1 MSRVIALAAC
11 FLVVLLP
18 AAAAGAQEPLRTIS
32 VTGEGST
39 RAANDTAR
47 VGFGVEAR
55 GATRP
60 VALRRSS
67 ARLREVLAALRRL
80 GVADPDLRT
89 RGVRVD
95 RRRDRRGRRLP
106 GYIARGG
113 VTATVRDVS
122 RTGAIVDAAVAAG
135 AASVSGPRFFID
147 DPNAALHRALV
158 AAFRDARTKAAALA
172 AEAGL
177 TLGQTISIRESTFVP
192 SDSDLVGFSDDDSG
206 GGGGGQEGRRVAAP
220 TEPGRTQVFGTVYV
234 VFEAG

>member
-1 MSRVIALAAC
+1 MSRV
-11 FLVVLLP
+11 V
-18 AAAAGAQEPLRTIS
+18 AAAAAVLAVLVLVPAASAQAPVRTIS

-67 ARLREVLAALRRL
+67 ARLGAVLAALRRL

-89 RGVRVD
+89 RGVRVV
-95 RRRDRRGRRLP
+95 RRRDRRGRKLP

-113 VTATVRDVS
+113 VTATVRDAS
-122 RTGAIVDAAVAAG
+122 RAGAVVDAAVDAG
-135 AASVSGPRFFID
+135 AASVDGPRFFID

-158 AAFRDARTKAAALA
+158 AAFRDARTKATALA

-192 SDSDLVGFSDDDSG
+192 SDSDLVGFDENASG
-206 GGGGGQEGRRVAAP
+206 GGGEQQDRRVAAP

>member
-1 MSRVIALAAC
+1 LAV
-11 FLVVLLP
+11 LVLVP
-18 AAAAGAQEPLRTIS
+18 AASAQAPVRTIS

-67 ARLREVLAALRRL
+67 ARLRQVLAALRRL

-89 RGVRVD
+89 RGVRVV
-95 RRRDRRGRRLP
+95 RRRDRRGRKLP
-106 GYIARGG
+106 GYIALGG

-122 RTGAIVDAAVAAG
+122 RAGAVVDAAVDAG
-135 AASVSGPRFFID
+135 AASVDGPRFFID
-147 DPNAALHRALV
+147 DPNAALRRALV
-158 AAFRDARTKAAALA
+158 AAFRDARTKATALA

-192 SDSDLVGFSDDDSG
+192 SDSDLVGFDENAG
-206 GGGGGQEGRRVAAP
+206 GGGGEQQDRRVTAP